1 MNLKDSIKNFKRAM
15 ARYGL
20 FSAAWLLDRLPYG
33 AVHFLGRFLTTV
45 GFRFVVRQR
54 QIARESLEIAFGQEK
69 SPQEIREIVRKCFAN
84 LGQGMIEML
93 YLMSHPELTDQKV
106 LWEGREHLEKA
117 LAQGKGV
124 IAVTAHFGNFPLMML
139 CCARKGYATNSII
152 RPTRDEKVEEY
163 LLRRRKECGVR
174 TVYALPRR
182 ECVSQSLKA
191 LANNEVLFIPL
202 DQNFG
207 SGGGVFVDFFGQ
219 TAATATGPVVF
230 ARRAK
235 APILPMFIVRQGD
248 DTHKI
253 IVEPP
258 VEMEERGD
266 EDEAIAVNIAKITK
280 LIESYIRRYPHE
292 WGWMHRRWK
301 SRPSGYP
308 DSRVPG

>member
-1 MNLKDSIKNFKRAM
+1 MKIFKRAM

-20 FSAAWLLDRLPYG
+20 FSAAWALDRLPYG
-33 AVHFLGRFLTTV
+33 AVHFLGRFLTAV
-45 GFRFVVRQR
+45 GFRFVIRQR
-54 QIARESLEIAFGQEK
+54 RIARESLGIAFGKEK
-69 SPQEIREIVRKCFAN
+69 SRREINKIVQKCFAN
-84 LGQGMIEML
+84 LGRGMIEML
-93 YLMSHPELTDQKV
+93 YFMSHPELTDRKV
-106 LWEGREHLEKA
+106 FWEGREHLDRA
-117 LAQGKGV
+117 LARGRGV

-139 CCARKGYATNSII
+139 CCARKGYKINSII
-152 RPTRDEKVEEY
+152 RPARDERVEEY
-163 LLRRRKECGVR
+163 LLRRREECGVH
-174 TVYALPRR
+174 TVYATPRR

-191 LANNEVLFIPL
+191 LAGNEVLFIPL

-235 APILPMFIVRQGD
+235 ASILVMFIIRQKD

-258 VEMEERGD
+258 VVLEERPD
-266 EDEAIAVNIAKITK
+266 EDEAVAVNIAKITK
-280 LIESYIRRYPHE
+280 LIELYIRRYPHE

-301 SRPSGYP
+301 SRPPGNSDGRVSG
-308 DSRVPG
+308 